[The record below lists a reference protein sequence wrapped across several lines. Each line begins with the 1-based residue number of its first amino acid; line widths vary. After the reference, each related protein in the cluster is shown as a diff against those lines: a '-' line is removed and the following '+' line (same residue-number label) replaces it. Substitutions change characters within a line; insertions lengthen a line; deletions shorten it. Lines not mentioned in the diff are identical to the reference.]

1 MCDEGGEG
9 RVVYYVMVKCD
20 RRCTIVRKGS
30 VIVQFC
36 ILQAGSARTVYDYAA
51 SK

>member
-1 MCDEGGEG
+1 M
-9 RVVYYVMVKCD
+9 
-20 RRCTIVRKGS
+20 RKGS

-36 ILQAGSARTVYDYAA
+36 ILQAGSGLTAKTVYDYAA